1 MTMSTMVVNAELET
15 TRLVELI
22 ERMSRSGRGER
33 EIDAAV
39 RHAAGTARRSGWW
52 QRLKELAG
60 AAAA

>member
-1 MTMSTMVVNAELET
+1 MVANSEKET

-22 ERMSRSGRGER
+22 ERMSRSGRAAR
-33 EIDAAV
+33 ESNAAV
-39 RHAAGTARRSGWW
+39 RPAAGTARRSGWW

>member
-1 MTMSTMVVNAELET
+1 MSTYVMHTDFET
-15 TRLVELI
+15 SRLQDVI
-22 ERMSRSGRGER
+22 ERMSRSGRSER

-39 RHAAGTARRSGWW
+39 RAAAPGSRQSWW